1 MSNKEN
7 IIILFFEEKLSIIEI
22 ADKLN
27 ITKQYVSKI
36 VRKDIRYIE
45 EREDR
50 KLKNKEKQKK
60 RVKNYIYNKRR
71 SERQERLNAIVE
83 MQHIQASCELSG
95 RNTINNRALKNWNSS
110 IYVYNNSKKE
120 YQIKEEL
127 KNKTSYAI
135 PKKISWNI

>member
-7 IIILFFEEKLSIIEI
+7 IIVLFFEEKLSIIEI

-45 EREDR
+45 ERENR

-71 SERQERLNAIVE
+71 NERQERLNAIVE

-95 RNTINNRALKNWNSS
+95 RNTINNRAYRNWNSS